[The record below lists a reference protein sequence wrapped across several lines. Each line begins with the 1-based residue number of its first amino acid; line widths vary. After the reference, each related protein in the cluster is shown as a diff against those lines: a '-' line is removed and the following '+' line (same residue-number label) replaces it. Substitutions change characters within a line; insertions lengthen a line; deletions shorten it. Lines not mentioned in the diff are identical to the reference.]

1 MFFQDLQG
9 SPSFWPL
16 KLQQVLFSC
25 LVSMLLW
32 RIPPEPP
39 QRYWVY
45 HVFNPSLSIFKT
57 LLKKSQLRMVK
68 SSENP
73 TRWARPPSYVYVS
86 PCFTM
91 FHHVS
96 PCFTM
101 FHHVSPC
108 FTMFHHVSPCF
119 TIQPLRYHTSIPI
132 LKHSSGEARVVS
144 RAGRNKSNLPDRCNE
159 ATDFPLAK
167 PNIPGDLNRSWQQRI
182 QTVEHKEIEL
192 KISMAVLKL
201 TSKLG
206 GPKL

>member
-1 MFFQDLQG
+1 MTRLCFAGSAGSSAQFSQRPIQEQKNQAAALQRKNSALEVG
-9 SPSFWPL
+9 PL
-16 KLQQVLFSC
+16 TWQVQ
-25 LVSMLLW
+25 LVS
-32 RIPPEPP
+32 
-39 QRYWVY
+39 
-45 HVFNPSLSIFKT
+45 SKT
-57 LLKKSQLRMVK
+57 
-68 SSENP
+68 
-73 TRWARPPSYVYVS
+73 WD
-86 PCFTM
+86 FWG
-91 FHHVS
+91 
-96 PCFTM
+96 CFTM

>member
-1 MFFQDLQG
+1 MYKNVPNHQPDCHNVFSGCSRFPKLLTLKIAT
-9 SPSFWPL
+9 SPVH
-16 KLQQVLFSC
+16 VLFPCYCEESHQNRPKDIGYIMS
-25 LVSMLLW
+25 L
-32 RIPPEPP
+32 IPLCRYLRHCWKNPNCEWWKAVKTQQGGHVPP
-39 QRYWVY
+39 V
-45 HVFNPSLSIFKT
+45 
-57 LLKKSQLRMVK
+57 
-68 SSENP
+68 
-73 TRWARPPSYVYVS
+73 
-86 PCFTM
+86 M
-91 FHHVS
+91 F
-96 PCFTM
+96 
-101 FHHVSPC
+101 
-108 FTMFHHVSPCF
+108 MFHHVSPCF

-182 QTVEHKEIEL
+182 QTVEHTEIEL